1 MPSNQKKNSTNNV
14 VISSV
19 VYIKCLF
26 TAAKAYNFIL
36 KGSYSTLAFF
46 IIYKFSKGRWTCEKK
61 SKNLYTWLYTTYV
74 SSSSSTDWGGVTK
87 KFNEEEE
94 NRFFFFFL
102 AQWWGRPNKSPE
114 HNTYNESI
122 INLIIPYPYWL
133 THSSQCAWIF

>member
-1 MPSNQKKNSTNNV
+1 
-14 VISSV
+14 
-19 VYIKCLF
+19 LF

-102 AQWWGRPNKSPE
+102 AQ
-114 HNTYNESI
+114 
-122 INLIIPYPYWL
+122 
-133 THSSQCAWIF
+133 